1 MQTEAVMKPS
11 LKNKILNY
19 IAMGFIFSPC
29 LLPPFLWIRLLAV
42 DIDVK
47 LKIMCLAF
55 FSAVVPLMIVI
66 LGFAW
71 VCFFAVCLFFKN
83 VFDETFR
90 NKHDSYRDNDKWLSE
105 TFSDVHKLFNKWDKS
120 ERWKKTNATLLCVF
134 FLSGAGISRIDFDHR
149 IKVKTDNLSNIVSM
163 NIIGDID
170 LPVSKQGLVKQ
181 RGLPKSVDV
190 RYRGDGKKYKFE
202 TLSYDWAAG
211 QMEVVFVNDNYA
223 DGIVRYKPTDLSV
236 KVLLRDVSH
245 VKQKP
250 LKSYTIS
257 VVNTN
262 GKTLLIRVQKNQKI
276 SSITYFG
283 SSAKKGAIRLLR

>member
-1 MQTEAVMKPS
+1 M
-11 LKNKILNY
+11 
-19 IAMGFIFSPC
+19 
-29 LLPPFLWIRLLAV
+29 
-42 DIDVK
+42 
-47 LKIMCLAF
+47 
-55 FSAVVPLMIVI
+55 
-66 LGFAW
+66 
-71 VCFFAVCLFFKN
+71 N
-83 VFDETFR
+83 V
-90 NKHDSYRDNDKWLSE
+90 
-105 TFSDVHKLFNKWDKS
+105 
-120 ERWKKTNATLLCVF
+120 
-134 FLSGAGISRIDFDHR
+134 
-149 IKVKTDNLSNIVSM
+149 
-163 NIIGDID
+163 IGDID
-170 LPVSKQGLVKQ
+170 LPVSKQDLVKQ

-202 TLSYDWAAG
+202 ALSYDWAAG